1 MNSFQAMH
9 FVDKASPQQL
19 KAMVDTQSPYSFMAL
34 AKLQQ
39 IRDAAMRQRAHEPT
53 PPPLSQ
59 QIPQELSQAEAPA
72 VPQTPVGIA
81 ALARNVAPQP
91 QAGVGPEM
99 ATAAAS
105 GGLVAFREGGMP
117 GFNGASDYA
126 PSFLTDYLNQ
136 FRGKRVNPETGES
149 YTSSGTSTDPRTL
162 QYPSLLDRLLN
173 PNAMN
178 TYNDMYSRRRGQ
190 TTRADLAAQN
200 AGQDVAPASALV
212 SVPSTI
218 SETGD
223 RYTPMSLAAE
233 PTEAD
238 IAATTGIRNPNLRP
252 GAGGEGASN
261 AQAGAGGTQTGGGM
275 YGRIMGMLPTKKD
288 LDAVSEAQKEHIAEL
303 DRIQK
308 GLAFD
313 RKAYETAQGDV
324 AGDRSKLL
332 KSYQEL
338 FPDPNKDMK
347 AALEGLKAENVKD
360 IENAPYQGLLKMAVA
375 LMGTDRTNL
384 FQAVGKA
391 GGVGLEEM
399 NRATEAA
406 KQQKMKLL
414 EADARVAAA
423 QDARRRGDYDMAT
436 REAMQAKNDRMEV
449 FRLEADSRS
458 AQANAAAQ
466 LAAAKAGLPM
476 ERVKLQGQMVGTLA
490 AIHQAFKDPAAPE
503 AVRTWQFA
511 QKNPAFLQ
519 HLQTQQDIQNASREY
534 AIIEKNY
541 DDELK
546 AGAITDPKMT
556 KNQYIEERM
565 KLYLD
570 FQQKQRT
577 PRGTMPAQ

>member
-39 IRDAAMRQRAHEPT
+39 IRDSAMRQKAYEPT

-59 QIPQELSQAEAPA
+59 QIPQELAKGEAPA
-72 VPQTPVGIA
+72 ASQMPMGIA
-81 ALARNVAPQP
+81 AMGGAPQMPMMPQQP

-99 ATAAAS
+99 SPAAAG
-105 GGLVAFREGGMP
+105 GGLVAFKDGGGIK
-117 GFNGASDYA
+117 GFANPPYLVEDNSDYR
-126 PSFLTDYLNQ
+126 PDYAKLMRQMRGQRINPESGDSSPALYGSLSRLPVLNQ
-136 FRGKRVNPETGES
+136 SGDLSRSGFPVSPLLGEDQS
-149 YTSSGTSTDPRTL
+149 NIPTSVDS
-162 QYPSLLDRLLN
+162 N
-173 PNAMN
+173 
-178 TYNDMYSRRRGQ
+178 
-190 TTRADLAAQN
+190 
-200 AGQDVAPASALV
+200 LV
-212 SVPSTI
+212 
-218 SETGD
+218 
-223 RYTPMSLAAE
+223 AE
-233 PTEAD
+233 PTALD
-238 IAATTGIRNPNLRP
+238 VASATGIRNPNLP
-252 GAGGEGASN
+252 TGP
-261 AQAGAGGTQTGGGM
+261 AGAGGGGDTSVGSGM
-275 YGRIMGMLPTKKD
+275 YSRIMGMLPTKKD
-288 LDAVSEAQKEHIAEL
+288 LDAVTTAQNAHIAEL
-303 DRIQK
+303 DRIQR

-313 RKAYETAQGDV
+313 RKSYEAAQGDV
-324 AGDRSKLL
+324 AGDRARLL

-347 AALEGLKAENVKD
+347 AALDGLKAENTKD
-360 IENAPYQGLLKMAVA
+360 IENAPYQGMLKMAVA
-375 LMGTDRTNL
+375 LMSTDRTNL

-414 EADARVAAA
+414 EADARVASA
-423 QDARRRGDYDMAT
+423 QDARRRGDYDMAN

-449 FRLEADSRS
+449 FRLEADSKS

-476 ERVKLQGQMVGTLA
+476 EKVKLQGQMVGTLA

-511 QKNPAFLQ
+511 QKNPAFFDYM
-519 HLQTQQDIQNASREY
+519 QTQRDVENANKNY
-534 AIIEKNY
+534 ALLEKNY
-541 DDELK
+541 DDDLK

-556 KNQYIEERM
+556 KSQYVNEGM
-565 KLYLD
+565 KRYLD

-577 PRGTMPAQ
+577 PRGTMPAN